1 MSIYSII
8 VFMEL
13 LKLIKSEFE
22 GFGKRERIIF
32 PLILLFTVFVSFYT
46 KDSKIALISALCGMS
61 YTILAGKGRIS
72 CYFIGILGTL
82 CYSYIAYIN
91 TFYGN
96 LLLYALYYLPMEVIG
111 IFKWKKHLKP
121 DKREIIKTKLTEKEK
136 LIYFSLTFIGWI
148 VLLKVLMY
156 LGDKMPYMDSFATVF
171 SVLGLFLTV
180 KRCIEQW
187 YIWFFVNVVTCI
199 MWILAYV
206 YRGSN
211 CLATVI
217 MWAVYTVL
225 AVYFLIEWKKDL
237 KNNNL

>member
-1 MSIYSII
+1 MD
-8 VFMEL
+8 L

-22 GFGKRERIIF
+22 GFGKKERIIF
-32 PLILLFTVFVSFYT
+32 PLILLFTVLVSFYT
-46 KDSKIALISALCGMS
+46 KDNKIALISALCGMS
-61 YTILAGKGRIS
+61 YTILAGKGRVS
-72 CYFIGILGTL
+72 CYYIGILGTL

-96 LLLYALYYLPMEVIG
+96 LCLYALYYLPMEIIG
-111 IFKWKKHLKP
+111 IYKWSKHLKP
-121 DKREIIKTKLTEKEK
+121 DKREIIKTKLSEKEK
-136 LIYFSLTFIGWI
+136 LIYFTLTCIAAVILWY
-148 VLLKVLMY
+148 VLFNI
-156 LGDKMPYMDSFATVF
+156 GDKSPYMDAFTTVF

-199 MWILAYV
+199 MWSIAYV
-206 YRGSN
+206 YQHSN

-225 AVYFLIEWKKDL
+225 AVYFLLEWKKEL
-237 KNNNL
+237 KTSN